1 MCREDKFVSLQIHGS
16 GKEIL
21 SSERYSKHFKKEL
34 KNRTFL
40 IIFLRTELLNFEI
53 GFFQK
58 YLFGNNLAVFCME
71 IHVSTLDQRAIIVVL
86 AR

>member
-21 SSERYSKHFKKEL
+21 SSERYSKHFEKKL

-53 GFFQK
+53 GFFSK
-58 YLFGNNLAVFCME
+58 IPFWK
-71 IHVSTLDQRAIIVVL
+71 
-86 AR
+86 